1 MISGAYGSG
10 YRSLLGTLRQA
21 ISIPI
26 ICLACATG
34 CNTDLDAVLSPAF
47 EAAVNVIGME
57 FDIPRGAKRAF
68 WLTCKTQEQ
77 RLAWLLSDA
86 SAHELD
92 VQTSELS
99 GNASFVNYVRL
110 HIITHKRSGAVLE
123 VVEKSVRKILAIPSL
138 EARFYRERD
147 EIVQANKHFRHPRC
161 YGLIE
166 TPMESLIYT
175 HYIRSAPPHMHRVGK
190 DVALGISEL
199 ETLTHTHLKDSLVR
213 ASIRYWQMDFF
224 RPWYLLRPR
233 FSFARCFRHLR
244 TLAIQE
250 PQFSGMERNL
260 RGFVAALRTEAK
272 AARRSPRC
280 ICHLDYLRKNLFASR
295 KGLYLIDWSEVK
307 VGRIGFDAGAYLSA
321 LFRRNEMPLYEK
333 ARDEFLKAY
342 TEALD
347 PKFDKDMALRNA
359 RYLFLL
365 NSLWNCMRAETIQ
378 EYREAGRLPLLKQ
391 KLEYLLSLKS
401 Q

>member
-1 MISGAYGSG
+1 MDFIF
-10 YRSLLGTLRQA
+10 TPPPQ
-21 ISIPI
+21 
-26 ICLACATG
+26 
-34 CNTDLDAVLSPAF
+34 
-47 EAAVNVIGME
+47 
-57 FDIPRGAKRAF
+57 AKRAL
-68 WLTCKTQEQ
+68 WIRPKQLLD
-77 RLAWLLSDA
+77 RLVWLLA
-86 SAHELD
+86 SCGAGDLE
-92 VQTSELS
+92 VCTTELS

-110 HIITHKRSGAVLE
+110 HKITHVPSGAVLE
-123 VVEKSVRKILAIPSL
+123 VIEKSIRKIIGITSM
-138 EARFYRERD
+138 ESRFYHEGD
-147 EIVQANKHFRHPRC
+147 LLTNSLHFQHPRC
-161 YGLIE
+161 YGIIE
-166 TPMESLIYT
+166 TPAESLIFT
-175 HYIRSAPPHMHRVGK
+175 QYIQGRAPRMH
-190 DVALGISEL
+190 AIATQIAEGISEL
-199 ETLTHTHLKDSLVR
+199 ESLTYRHLQTATVHQR
-213 ASIRYWQMDFF
+213 GIRLWQMDFF

-233 FSFARCFRHLR
+233 FNFQRCFSHLR
-244 TLAIQE
+244 ALATQNK
-250 PQFSGMERNL
+250 QFDGLEFGI
-260 RGFVAALRTEAK
+260 RGFVSELSSEARF
-272 AARRSPRC
+272 ARNSPRC

-365 NSLWNCMRAETIQ
+365 NSLWNCMREETIQ

-391 KLEYLLSLKS
+391 KLEYLLSLKA